1 MADVTVRIK
10 NMRVVTVRCFVAN
23 MRLGKNVRSA
33 DKSMLFCFRP
43 VYKVVEKGV
52 NSKPGY
58 GLYACFAGYVLAVRY
73 DGVYRYIVALG
84 YFFVCV
90 SVGKACEYFFFSGRE
105 FGVVVSVFFSNRV
118 PVPDASVK
126 FFYYCRF
133 VVNYV
138 YYGIVLFHF
147 SGRGVSV
154 CYGGHRDISSL
165 RDQSFK

>member
-1 MADVTVRIK
+1 MYGILSVFSRFNGKNRI
-10 NMRVVTVRCFVAN
+10 TSDYGRCYGTNKKYARCYCP
-23 MRLGKNVRSA
+23 MLCCEHEARKNVRSA

-90 SVGKACEYFFFSGRE
+90 SVGKACEYFLFSGRE
-105 FGVVVSVFFSNRV
+105 FGVVVSVFFINRV
-118 PVPDASVK
+118 PVPEA
-126 FFYYCRF
+126 R
-133 VVNYV
+133 
-138 YYGIVLFHF
+138 
-147 SGRGVSV
+147 
-154 CYGGHRDISSL
+154 
-165 RDQSFK
+165 